1 MVFAESKS
9 SSLDIPTTSPQ
20 CLSVPSIFDNID
32 TPFLENPAQNGLRD
46 ALKLAVRGDFCVGYF
61 NLRGWRSIDD
71 VVAAWPEN
79 SPAPCRL
86 LVGMNGAPDEELR
99 KLLATGGEPDRLDQG
114 KAHRLKVQMAA
125 EFRRQLTYGVPTDA
139 DEAGLRRLSRQ
150 LKEKRLVVKL
160 FLAHQLHAKLYLA
173 HRQDTINPTIAY
185 LGSSNLTFSGL
196 RGQGELN
203 VDVLDKDAATKLRQ
217 WFEDRW
223 NQRWC
228 LDITEELIAILD
240 ECWASEQPI
249 PPHHIYLKMAW
260 HLSRDARDGIKE
272 FRLPTDVS
280 ADLLSFQVKAV
291 QLACRH
297 LNKHGGVLVGDVVG
311 LGKTRI
317 ASAIARVMGDDQMLE
332 TLILCPKN
340 LTKMWDEYA
349 HRFKFRAHKVL
360 SHSRVTRELND
371 DYPRYRL
378 VIIDES
384 HNFRNREGRTYQ
396 AIRNYLEKNESKV
409 VLLTATPYN
418 KTYLDLSSQ
427 LRLFVPDQKDIGIR
441 PETLLRGIGD
451 SQFSLRF
458 PNTPLASL
466 AAFEKSA
473 EPDDWREIM
482 RLFMV
487 RRTRSFIIRNYAEK
501 DDRELGNPRWF
512 LTLQDGVRAYFPLR
526 RPRAIKFRSDPED
539 LEDPCARLFRPE
551 IVDGINRLE
560 LPRYG
565 LAGYVKKTLPD
576 GLPPLQ
582 GKIIDDLTRAGKRLM
597 GFCRTNLFKRL
608 ESSATAFQLSLHR
621 HVLRNYIF
629 LHAIENK
636 KEIPIGQQAA
646 ELLDSRFND
655 TSDGEL
661 DLDDE
666 PLELPPLG
674 AWDEA
679 HYQAAAAQVYDM
691 IAATKARLFRWLDP
705 AVFKPA
711 LAADLRNDAA
721 ELRSVLADTATISAA
736 KDYKLQALIRLVHT
750 EQPGKKFLLFTQFA
764 DTAHYLSDALTKAG
778 VTSVDCAT
786 GQSENPAAQAWKFSP
801 ESNDKLNEH
810 PPTRQTRVLI
820 ATDVLSEGQ
829 NLQDASIVINYDLP
843 WALIRL
849 IQRAGRVDRIGQKA
863 EEIHCY
869 SFMPADGVEKIIKL
883 RQRLTDRLKQNEE
896 VVGSDESFFEH
907 HTASD
912 EDGLRDLYNEKS
924 GILDEPEDDE
934 VDLTSEAYEIWAQ
947 ATKNNPE
954 LRKAIEGLPDVVYAT
969 KPHTPSATQPAMTP
983 PGVLAYIRTQQEND
997 ALLWLDEHGNTVT
1010 ESPVRVLR
1018 AAACTP
1024 DTPALPRRSDHHTLV
1039 KKAVELVHEERSHD
1053 THAGRLG
1060 PKRGSRYRAY
1070 ERLTDYLRHRQGDLF
1085 LTDQVRAAIQ
1095 AIYDHPLTTET
1106 VDKLNRALR
1115 TDINDDD
1122 LAAMITNLHRDDR
1135 LVVEHHHDTSLKKPS
1150 ILCSL
1155 GMVQTACLPD

>member
-1 MVFAESKS
+1 
-9 SSLDIPTTSPQ
+9 
-20 CLSVPSIFDNID
+20 
-32 TPFLENPAQNGLRD
+32 
-46 ALKLAVRGDFCVGYF
+46 
-61 NLRGWRSIDD
+61 
-71 VVAAWPEN
+71 
-79 SPAPCRL
+79 
-86 LVGMNGAPDEELR
+86 MNGSPDEELR
-99 KLLATGGEPDRLDQG
+99 KLLATGGEPERLDQG
-114 KAHRLKVQMAA
+114 KAHQLKKQMA
-125 EFRRQLTYGVPTDA
+125 EQFRRQLTYGTPTDA
-139 DEAGLRRLSRQ
+139 DEAGLRRLSQQ
-150 LKEKRLVVKL
+150 LKDKRLVVKL
-160 FLAHQLHAKLYLA
+160 FLAHPLHAKLYLA

-185 LGSSNLTFSGL
+185 VGSSNLTFSGL

-203 VDVLDKDAATKLRQ
+203 VDVLDKDAAAKLSA
-217 WFEDRW
+217 WFEARW

-240 ECWASEQPI
+240 ESWASEKPI

-272 FRLPTDVS
+272 FRLPSDVS

-297 LNKHGGVLVGDVVG
+297 LNKRGGVLVGDVVG

-317 ASAIARVMGDDQMLE
+317 ASAIARVMGDDHMLE

-340 LTKMWDEYA
+340 LTKMWDDYA
-349 HRFKFRAHKVL
+349 HRFKFRAHRVL

-371 DYPRYRL
+371 DFPRYRL

-396 AIRNYLEKNESKV
+396 AIRTYLEKNESKV

-427 LRLFVPDQKDIGIR
+427 LRLFLPDQQDIGIR
-441 PETLLRGIGD
+441 PELMLREMGE
-451 SQFSLRF
+451 SQFSLRH
-458 PNTPLASL
+458 PNTPLSSL
-466 AAFEKSA
+466 AAFEQSE

-512 LTLQDGVRAYFPLR
+512 ITLQDGVRAYFPLR
-526 RPRAIKFRSDPED
+526 RPKSIKFRSDPDD
-539 LEDPCARLFRPE
+539 LDDPCARLFRPQV
-551 IVDGINRLE
+551 VDTINRLE

-565 LAGYVKKTLPD
+565 LAGYVRKTLPE
-576 GLPPLQ
+576 GLPAAQTRL
-582 GKIIDDLTRAGKRLM
+582 IDDLTRAGKRLM

-608 ESSATAFQLSLHR
+608 ESSAKAFQLSLHR

-629 LHAIENK
+629 LHAIESK

-661 DLDDE
+661 DLNDE
-666 PLELPPLG
+666 PLELPPIG
-674 AWDEA
+674 AWDES
-679 HYQAAAAQVYDM
+679 HFQAAAAQIYDM
-691 IAATKARLFRWLDP
+691 IAATKAHLFRWLTP
-705 AVFKPA
+705 AVFKPS
-711 LAADLRNDAA
+711 LAADLRADAA
-721 ELRSVLADTATISAA
+721 ELCSVLAETESINAA
-736 KDYKLQALIRLVHT
+736 NDYKLQALIRLVHT
-750 EQPGKKFLLFTQFA
+750 EQPAKKFLLFTQFA
-764 DTAHYLSDALTKAG
+764 DTARYLGDALTDAG
-778 VTSVDCAT
+778 VTALDCVT
-786 GQSENPAAQAWKFSP
+786 GDSENPAAQAWQFSP
-801 ESNDKLNEH
+801 ESNDKLKEY
-810 PPTRQTRVLI
+810 PPTKQTRVLI

-829 NLQDASIVINYDLP
+829 NLQDSSNVINYDLP

-869 SFMPADGVEKIIKL
+869 SFLPADGVERIIGL
-883 RQRLTDRLKQNEE
+883 RRRLTDRLKQNEE

-907 HTASD
+907 QTAED
-912 EDGLRDLYNEKS
+912 EEGLRDLYNEKS
-924 GILDEPEDDE
+924 GVLDEPDDDE

-947 ATKNNPE
+947 AIKNHPDV
-954 LRKAIEGLPDVVYAT
+954 RKAVESLPDVVYST
-969 KPHTPSATQPAMTP
+969 KAHTPNPEHPDMTP
-983 PGVLAYIRTQQEND
+983 PGVLSYIRTQQELD
-997 ALLWLDEHGNTVT
+997 ALLWLDEKGNAVT

-1018 AAACTP
+1018 AAACEP
-1024 DTPALPRRSDHHTLV
+1024 DTPALPRRSDHHAIV
-1039 KKAVELVHEERSHD
+1039 KKAVDHVHDERSRD

-1060 PKRGSRYRAY
+1060 PKRGSRYRTY
-1070 ERLTDYLRHRQGDLF
+1070 ERLSDYLRHRQGDLF
-1085 LTDQVRAAIQ
+1085 LTDQVRASIQ
-1095 AIYDHPLTTET
+1095 AVYDHPLTTEA

-1122 LAAMITNLHRDDR
+1122 LAGMVTNLHRDDK
-1135 LVVEHHHDTSLKKPS
+1135 LVVVNLHDPGLKEPR

-1155 GMVQTACLPD
+1155 GLQTSTPS

>member
-1 MVFAESKS
+1 M
-9 SSLDIPTTSPQ
+9 PT
-20 CLSVPSIFDNID
+20 IYDNIT
-32 TPFLENPAQNGLRD
+32 TPFLENDQGDGLRD

-71 VVAAWPEN
+71 VVAAWPE
-79 SPAPCRL
+79 SGTAPCRL
-86 LVGMNGAPDEELR
+86 LVGMNGSPDDELR
-99 KLLATGGEPDRLDQG
+99 KMFASGSQPDRLDQG
-114 KAHRLKVQMAA
+114 KAHQLKKQMA
-125 EFRRQLTYGVPTDA
+125 EQFRRQLTYGTPTDA
-139 DEAGLRRLSRQ
+139 DEMGLRRLSQQ
-150 LKEKRLVVKL
+150 LKEKRLVVRL

-185 LGSSNLTFSGL
+185 VGSSNLTFSGL

-203 VDVLDKDAATKLRQ
+203 VDVLDKDSATKLTK
-217 WFEDRW
+217 WFEERW

-240 ECWASEQPI
+240 ESWASEKPI

-272 FRLPTDVS
+272 FRLPSDVS
-280 ADLLSFQVKAV
+280 ADLLAFQIKAV

-297 LNKHGGVLVGDVVG
+297 LNKRKGVLVGDVVG

-317 ASAIARVMGDDQMLE
+317 ASAIARVMGDDHMLE

-340 LTKMWDEYA
+340 LKGMWEDYA

-360 SHSRVTRELND
+360 PHSLVTKQLND
-371 DYPRYRL
+371 DFPRYRL

-396 AIRNYLEKNESKV
+396 AIRTYLEKNECRV

-427 LRLFVPDQKDIGIR
+427 LRLFLPDQQDIGIR
-441 PETLLRGIGD
+441 PEVLLRAMGE
-451 SQFSLRF
+451 SQFSLKF
-458 PNTPLASL
+458 PNTPLSSL
-466 AAFEKSA
+466 SAFERSE

-501 DDRELGNPRWF
+501 DDRDLGNPRWF
-512 LTLQDGVRAYFPLR
+512 ITLQDGVRAYFPLR
-526 RPRAIKFRSDPED
+526 RPRSIKFRSDPD
-539 LEDPCARLFRPE
+539 DKDDPCARLFRPE
-551 IVDGINRLE
+551 IVDAVNRLE

-565 LAGYVKKTLPD
+565 LTGHVKQK
-576 GLPPLQ
+576 LPPSLPPAQ
-582 GKIIDDLTRAGKRLM
+582 LKILDDLTRAGKRLK

-608 ESSATAFQLSLHR
+608 ESSAAAFQLSVHR

-636 KEIPIGQQAA
+636 KDIPIGQQAA

-666 PLELPPLG
+666 PLDLPPLG
-674 AWDEA
+674 AWDES
-679 HYQAAAAQVYDM
+679 HYLAAAAQVYGM
-691 IAATKARLFRWLDP
+691 IVATKTKQFRWLSP
-705 AVFKPA
+705 SVFKPS

-721 ELRSVLADTATISAA
+721 ELRNVLAETGTITPAR
-736 KDYKLQALIRLVHT
+736 DYKLQALIRLVHT
-750 EQPGKKFLLFTQFA
+750 EHPTKKFLLFTQFA
-764 DTAHYLSDALTKAG
+764 DTARYLSEALAAVGAAG
-778 VTSVDCAT
+778 VDCVT
-786 GQSENPAAQAWKFSP
+786 GESENPAAQAWRFSP
-801 ESNDKLNEH
+801 ESNEKLKDF
-810 PPTRQTRVLI
+810 PPTKQTRVLI

-829 NLQDASIVINYDLP
+829 NLQDASNVINYDLP

-869 SFMPADGVEKIIKL
+869 SFLPADGVEKIIKL
-883 RQRLTDRLKQNEE
+883 RQRLTERLKQNEE

-907 HTASD
+907 QTASD
-912 EDGLRDLYNEKS
+912 EEGLRKLYNEES
-924 GILDEPEDDE
+924 GVLDEPDDDE

-947 ATKNNPE
+947 AIKGNPE
-954 LRKAIEGLPDVVYAT
+954 LRKAVESLPDVVYAT
-969 KPHTPSATQPAMTP
+969 KPHTPDPDRPAMTP
-983 PGVLAYIRTQQEND
+983 PGVLAYIRTQQELD
-997 ALLWLDEHGNTVT
+997 ALVWLDAEGNTVT

-1018 AAACTP
+1018 AAACQA
-1024 DTPALPRRSDHHTLV
+1024 DTPALPRRPDHHKLV
-1039 KKAVELVHEERSHD
+1039 KKAVEIVHDERSRD

-1085 LTDQVRAAIQ
+1085 ITDQVRAAIQ
-1095 AIYDHPLTTET
+1095 AVYDHPLTTEA

-1115 TDINDDD
+1115 TDVNDDD
-1122 LAAMITNLHRDDR
+1122 LAAMITNMHRDDR
-1135 LVVEHHHDTSLKKPS
+1135 LVVVNLHDPGLKEPQ

-1155 GMVQTACLPD
+1155 GLQEAQPA